1 MVGPASFPRERIA
14 HNPIRR
20 TEGALKNRMSQP
32 RTESIPVQLPKLD
45 RDTLRIMAHGG
56 LGEVGRNM
64 TSFEIDGKIL
74 IIDVG
79 VLFPESSQPGVDLIL
94 PDIEMLIDRLDDVVG
109 IFLTHGHEDHI
120 GGVPYL
126 LKRKQDIPL
135 IGSPLTLALV
145 EAKLKEHRITPYT
158 LTVHEGDVERLGPFT
173 IEFWAV
179 NHSIPDSLGAFVTTK
194 AGSFIHTAD
203 LKMDP
208 TPLDGRLTDMRALA
222 RYGEQGVDLF
232 LCDSTNA
239 ELPGH
244 SGSERS
250 VAPAIHEAVRTC
262 RGRVIVSSFAS
273 HIHRVQHVIN
283 AAAENRRKVAF
294 VGRSMTRNMG
304 IALDLGYLHAPD
316 DMIVDYKKALGMRR
330 DEVVFVCT
338 GSQGETLAVLNRIA
352 QGDHA
357 IEVSHGD
364 RVVLA
369 SSLVPGNEV
378 PVSNMINN
386 LMKAGADVIHKGNAH
401 VHVSGHGFAD
411 ELLAAYNVIRPNY
424 AMPVH
429 GEFRHLTANA
439 NIAVKSGV
447 KRDHTIIVENGGI
460 IDMKDGVPRQ
470 VGEVP
475 VGFVY
480 VDGQTVGVV
489 TEDDLKD
496 RLTLSSEGFISV
508 FTVINPATGQIT
520 AGPEFHTRGFAPDDD
535 VLSPLVPQV
544 RKALE
549 DALDDGVRD
558 TYRLSQVVRRVVG
571 RWAGTKARRRPMI
584 VPVVAFA
591 S

>member
-1 MVGPASFPRERIA
+1 MTNEI
-14 HNPIRR
+14 
-20 TEGALKNRMSQP
+20 
-32 RTESIPVQLPKLD
+32 TESIPVQLPPLA
-45 RDTLRIMAHGG
+45 RDTMRIIPHGG

-64 TSFEIDGKIL
+64 TSFELNGKIF

-79 VLFPESSQPGVDLIL
+79 VLFPESTQPGVDLIL
-94 PDIEMLIDRLDDVVG
+94 PDIEIILDRLDDVVG

-126 LKRKQDIPL
+126 LKRKPDIPL

-158 LTVHEGDVERLGPFT
+158 LTVHEGDVEEFGPFRA
-173 IEFWAV
+173 EFWAV
-179 NHSIPDSLGAFVTTK
+179 NHSIPDSLGVHVTSK

-208 TPLDGRLTDMRALA
+208 TPMDGRLTDLRALS
-222 RYGEQGVDLF
+222 RFGEQGVDLF

-239 ELPGH
+239 EVAGH
-244 SGSERS
+244 SGSEMS
-250 VAPAIHEAVRTC
+250 VAPAINEAVRTST
-262 RGRVIVSSFAS
+262 GRVIVSSFAS

-283 AAAENRRKVAF
+283 AAAANNRKIAL
-294 VGRSMTRNMG
+294 VGRSMVRNMG
-304 IALDLGYLHAPD
+304 IALDLGYLHAPKGL
-316 DMIVDYKKALGMRR
+316 IIDYKKALDLPR
-330 DEVVFVCT
+330 DRVVFVCT

-357 IEVSHGD
+357 IEVGEGD

-386 LMKAGADVIHKGNAH
+386 LMKAGADVVHKGNAR

-411 ELLAAYNVIRPNY
+411 ELLAAYNVIKPKY

-447 KRDHTIIVENGGI
+447 DRDHTIVTENGGV
-460 IDMKDGVPRQ
+460 IDLAGGVPKK

-480 VDGQTVGVV
+480 VDGKTVGTV

-496 RLTLSSEGFISV
+496 RLVLSSEGFISIY
-508 FTVINPATGQIT
+508 TVIDPATGKII
-520 AGPEFHTRGFAPDDD
+520 AGPEFHARAFAPDDR
-535 VLSPLVPQV
+535 VFEPLVPQV

-558 TYRLSQVVRRVVG
+558 TYRLSQAVRRVVG
-571 RWAGTKARRRPMI
+571 RWAGTKQRRRPMI
-584 VPVVAFA
+584 VPVVTFA
-591 S
+591 NTGE